1 MINSKIGSSLFKYTL
16 SFDDMLMVPK
26 YSNIKSRSEVSLTSS
41 IRDLAFELPIISSPM
56 DTVTE
61 VDMSM
66 AMSRRGGLGVIH
78 RYNTVE
84 DQAALAEEVLTQSH
98 RVSAALGVT
107 GDFML
112 RAEILYDAG
121 VRVFCLDI
129 AHGHHVLMEKA
140 LKSLRDKYGSEVYLL
155 AGNVAMAEGYLDLSS
170 WGADAVRVGIGG
182 GSICSTRIQTG
193 HGVPTMQ
200 SVMACHLA
208 RGLTASKRSDNFTPA
223 KIIADGGIR
232 TSGDVVKS
240 LAAGAD
246 FVMLGSML
254 AGTKE
259 SPGTVFQEKT
269 GGRYKVYRG
278 MASPEAQEAWRGEA
292 RSLEGV
298 STTVPYKGSVY
309 KILEALSMN
318 IRSGFS
324 YSGARNL
331 TELRERCEFVIQ
343 SPAGQNES
351 SVHIL
356 NRK

>member
-41 IRDLAFELPIISSPM
+41 IRDLTFELPIISSPM

-155 AGNVAMAEGYLDLSS
+155 AGNVAMAEG
-170 WGADAVRVGIGG
+170 
-182 GSICSTRIQTG
+182 
-193 HGVPTMQ
+193 
-200 SVMACHLA
+200 
-208 RGLTASKRSDNFTPA
+208 
-223 KIIADGGIR
+223 
-232 TSGDVVKS
+232 
-240 LAAGAD
+240 
-246 FVMLGSML
+246 
-254 AGTKE
+254 
-259 SPGTVFQEKT
+259 
-269 GGRYKVYRG
+269 
-278 MASPEAQEAWRGEA
+278 
-292 RSLEGV
+292 
-298 STTVPYKGSVY
+298 
-309 KILEALSMN
+309 
-318 IRSGFS
+318 
-324 YSGARNL
+324 
-331 TELRERCEFVIQ
+331 
-343 SPAGQNES
+343 
-351 SVHIL
+351 
-356 NRK
+356 